1 MRIARVEMTASARV
15 ALVDGE
21 LVRLLAPATDVRDV
35 LRDPAGAQ
43 PTAETLRL
51 DAVRLL
57 PPVEV
62 PSIRDFLT
70 FEQHIEGMVRL
81 HEPPRDIAPQ
91 WYEAPTF
98 YFSNPHSLIGPNDDV
113 AVPPGCN
120 VFDYE
125 LEVAA
130 VIGRDGRDLTP
141 ADARDHIVGYTIFND
156 WSARD
161 LQFAEMQVGLGP
173 AKGKDSA
180 ITLGPWL
187 VTADE
192 LEPYRRGDRL
202 ELELEV
208 LVNGGRI
215 GGDTLANMAWS
226 FDELVAY
233 ASRGTWVRTG
243 DVLGSGTCGN
253 GCLAELWG
261 RRGCREP
268 PPLEVG
274 DVVTMNVE
282 AIGTISNRV
291 VAGAEPAPV
300 PGAARSHVKASLA
313 MPPSG

>member
-1 MRIARVEMTASARV
+1 MRLARVEHGGANRSAIAER
-15 ALVDGE
+15 DE
-21 LVRLLAPATDVRDV
+21 LRLLGERTSLPDL
-35 LRDPAGAQ
+35 LRDPSSAR
-43 PTAETLRL
+43 PTDVTVPVA
-51 DAVRLL
+51 DAHLL
-57 PPVEV
+57 PPVDP

-70 FEQHIEGMVRL
+70 FEQHVEGMVRL
-81 HEPPRDIAPQ
+81 HEPPRDVHPQ

-98 YFSNPHSLIGPNDDV
+98 YFSNPHSLVGARDDV
-113 AVPPGCN
+113 AIPPGCH

-130 VIGRDGRDLTP
+130 VIGRDGRDLSP
-141 ADARDHIVGYTIFND
+141 ATTRDHIVGYTILND

-161 LQFAEMQVGLGP
+161 LQFDEMQVGLGP

-202 ELELEV
+202 DLELEV
-208 LVNGGRI
+208 LLNGQRI
-215 GGDTLANMAWS
+215 GGDTLGSMAWS
-226 FDELVAY
+226 FEDLVAY

-243 DVLGSGTCGN
+243 DVIGSGTCGG

-261 RRGCREP
+261 RSGRRAS
-268 PPLEVG
+268 PPLAVG

-282 AIGTISNRV
+282 GIGTISNRV
-291 VAGAEPAPV
+291 VAGAEPIPV
-300 PGAARSHVKASLA
+300 PRAARAGVEV
-313 MPPSG
+313 G